1 LNSALNGALL
11 IVGITGRI
19 FVPRNLRIRKNEDQE
34 FAQVPEDPSPRKP
47 PGSSQGPRLHHQQA
61 EPALQGTP
69 GLMLAA
75 GRACSAA
82 RLGGCAKIVPLG
94 DCTFPEAGAIRGKL
108 EHGGLL
114 ADFPKLI

>member
-1 LNSALNGALL
+1 
-11 IVGITGRI
+11 
-19 FVPRNLRIRKNEDQE
+19 
-34 FAQVPEDPSPRKP
+34 
-47 PGSSQGPRLHHQQA
+47 
-61 EPALQGTP
+61 
-69 GLMLAA
+69 MLAA